1 MRNRD
6 LKNLT
11 IAYIGGGSRGWAW
24 GFMADLAC
32 DSEMEGVVRL
42 YDIDGEAARKNVLVG
57 GMTSSHPQAKAQW
70 RYEASPS
77 LEKALDGADFVVISI
92 LPGTFVEMRSDVHTP
107 EKYGVYQ
114 SVGDTVGPGGFMR
127 AMRTVPMFASFSQA
141 IKDFAPQAW
150 VINYTNPMTVCIRTL
165 YEVFP
170 GIKAFGCC
178 HEVFGTQKLLSAML
192 ADMKGIR
199 DVPRQDIK
207 TGVIG
212 INHFTWI
219 NRASYGLADLFPL
232 YREFACKYRETGFLE
247 GRDDNWINNVFD
259 CTHRVKFDLFFRYGL
274 IAAAGDRHLA
284 EFMPPWYLRSP
295 ETALS
300 WGFTLTPVSWR
311 EKDLLTRLARQE
323 RLLSGQEGIDLK
335 GSGEEGY
342 LLIKALLGLGE
353 MVSNVNLPNHGQVS
367 GLPEGAV
374 VETNALFRRDEIS
387 PVYGGSLPSGLD
399 ALVMRHVQNQEA
411 VVKCALSCDRSV
423 ALAAFM
429 NDPQMARVDIG
440 DGEKLFDEMM
450 ENQRRYLP
458 AAWFA

>member
-1 MRNRD
+1 MRNKDTR
-6 LKNLT
+6 NLT

-24 GFMADLAC
+24 GFMTDLAC
-32 DSEMEGVVRL
+32 DGAMEGVVRL
-42 YDIDGEAARKNVLVG
+42 YDIDSDAARKNALIGEMV
-57 GMTSSHPQAKAQW
+57 SAHPQAKAHW
-70 RYEASPS
+70 RYEAAPS
-77 LEKALDGADFVVISI
+77 LKEALGGADFVIISI
-92 LPGTFVEMRSDVHTP
+92 LPGTFAEMRSDVHAP
-107 EKYGVYQ
+107 EKFGVYQ

-127 AMRTVPMFASFSQA
+127 AMRTVPMFAEFARA
-141 IKDFAPQAW
+141 IKEWAPQAW
-150 VINYTNPMTVCIRTL
+150 VINYTNPMTVCMRTL
-165 YEVFP
+165 HAVFP

-192 ADMKGIR
+192 ADMAGIR
-199 DVPRQDIK
+199 DVQRQDIR

-212 INHFTWI
+212 INHFTWL
-219 NRASYGLADLFPL
+219 NRAAYGSEDLFPM
-232 YREFACKYRETGFLE
+232 YREFARKYRETGFLE

-259 CTHRVKFDLFFRYGL
+259 CTHRVKFDLFLRYGL

-300 WGFTLTPVSWR
+300 WGFALTPVSWR
-311 EKDLLTRLARQE
+311 ETDLAARLARRE
-323 RLLSGQEGIDLK
+323 RLLSGQEAVNLK
-335 GSGEEGY
+335 ESGEEGH
-342 LLIKALLGLGE
+342 LLIKALLGLVE
-353 MVSNVNLPNHGQVS
+353 VVSNVNLPNRGQVS

-387 PVYGGSLPSGLD
+387 PVCAGELPPGLD

-411 VVKCALSCDRSV
+411 TVSCALTCDRNL
-423 ALAAFM
+423 AFAAFM
-429 NDPQMARVDIG
+429 NDPQMARVDLG
-440 DGEKLFDEMM
+440 DGQALFDEMM